1 MCDLMIMSNIKRF
14 CKSMWTVLK
23 EDWKDDD
30 DVIGLFKYIYR
41 VKRNKPTMFREDLE
55 D

>member
-30 DVIGLFKYIYR
+30 DIIGLFKR
-41 VKRNKPTMFREDLE
+41 KKPKMFRDELE